1 MTQETPTEHSSLVG
15 GSTAKRRLNCPAS
28 YHLEKKAPKSKGS
41 TYAREGTALHEMI
54 AVILDKD
61 KDPRDMLPFT
71 HHQPAKGVEPAW
83 SLTIDHDLW
92 EELGAPALTMF
103 DDFLD
108 QLEAEED
115 AGATYYVEKRFA
127 FPGIDDAFGTSD
139 IVFRC
144 GNVAGIW
151 DWKFGRSKVDPE
163 ENEQLLFYCASARA
177 AMPKFFGDAERL
189 QLCISQPKLDDTAP
203 LVWETDNAR
212 VDDFIVDLRNTVQLI
227 RDGDE
232 NTVEIAAGSWCQFAD
247 CKTVCPLH
255 YGAAAKIGHKIE
267 KLEAAKHGK
276 REPDLDMG
284 ELLAD
289 AMELA
294 QLAESWAKHV
304 AGITQGRLENG
315 LDVPGWK
322 LIPKRSPGKAWVAED
337 EAIKRRLARRG
348 LKAAD
353 YQKVTLIS
361 PTQAENKLK
370 KMGKTLP
377 EELYEQK
384 PSSGYTLAQEGDPRH
399 EADVP
404 SRKAQKLGAAM
415 AKRLG

>member
-15 GSTAKRRLNCPAS
+15 GSTAKRRINCPAS
-28 YHLEKKAPKSKGS
+28 FHLEAKAPKSKGS
-41 TYAREGTALHEMI
+41 SYAREGTALHEMI
-54 AVILDKD
+54 AVILDQD
-61 KDPRDMLPFT
+61 RTATDLLPFT
-71 HHQPAKGVEPAW
+71 HEQPPKGAEPAW
-83 SLTIDHDLW
+83 SLTIDEDLW
-92 EELGAPALTMF
+92 DTLGAPALQMF

-108 QLEAEED
+108 QLEAEQ
-115 AGATYYVEKRFA
+115 GASAVYYVEKRFA
-127 FPGIDDAFGTSD
+127 FPGIDDAYGTSD

-151 DWKFGRSKVDPE
+151 DWKFGRGQVRPE

-177 AMPKFFGDAERL
+177 AMPKFFKGAEEL
-189 QLCISQPKLDDTAP
+189 LLCISQPKLDDREP
-203 LVWETDNAR
+203 MVWHTDNAR
-212 VDDFIVDLRNTVQLI
+212 VDDFIAELHAAVETI
-227 RDGDE
+227 RKGDARMLE
-232 NTVEIAAGSWCQFAD
+232 PVEGEWCAFAD

-255 YGAAAKIGHKIE
+255 YGAAAKLGSKLE

-276 REPDLDMG
+276 REEGLDMSA
-284 ELLAD
+284 LLSD

-294 QLAESWAKHV
+294 SLAESWAKHV
-304 AGITQGRLENG
+304 AGITQERLENG

-322 LIPKRSPGKAWVAED
+322 VVPKKSSGKQWLED
-337 EAIKRRLARRG
+337 DAVIKKRLASRG

-361 PTQAENKLK
+361 PTQAGEKLK
-370 KMGKTLP
+370 RMGKELP

-384 PSSGYTLAQEGDPRH
+384 PSSGYTLAREGDPRH

-404 SRKAQKLGAAM
+404 SKKAKKLGAAL
-415 AKRLG
+415 AKRLE